1 VEDEVMMIKLGPSIL
16 ALLIAS
22 GITLLELITT
32 EYPRTYPIVLR
43 NSKKIYVYSIIYG
56 AIAFG
61 ITLGI
66 DSLISGEIVTLEG
79 IGLSNLWIR
88 ALAIGLTV
96 KAFLHIRLFT
106 IGVSGGDKFPIGIE
120 TIVLLF
126 EPWLLRDIEIDHFN
140 FIRTY
145 IQPQVAKYNDLQNVK
160 QLITSNIPTSL
171 PAEERNTFIRDIN
184 EKTSIVEAMEKFIRY
199 LGLRSFERAF
209 P

>member
-1 VEDEVMMIKLGPSIL
+1 MMIKLGAAVG

-32 EYPRTYPIVLR
+32 EYPRTYPLLLR
-43 NSKKIYVYSIIYG
+43 DSKKIYVYSIIYG

-61 ITLGI
+61 VTIGI
-66 DSLISGEIVTLEG
+66 DSLIASDVVTLEG

-88 ALAIGLTV
+88 AVAIGLTV

-106 IGVSGGDKFPIGIE
+106 VGISGRDQFPIGVE

-140 FIRTY
+140 TMRAY
-145 IQPQVAKYNDLQNVK
+145 IQPRLAKYNDLQNVK
-160 QLITSNIPTSL
+160 QLITDNVPTSL
-171 PAEERNTFIRDIN
+171 PAEERKAFITDIN

-199 LGLRSFERAF
+199 LGMRSFERAF